1 MLKPKNQIKIVPGE
15 LVFTNLKL
23 NQPSSKSFQVINVS
37 LDSLEIVIL
46 EIYELFTY
54 QSLEH

>member
-15 LVFTNLKL
+15 LVFTNLKP